1 MLPRSQP
8 LRPLT
13 SPAGPAVMSAA
24 ASYSAVRRAAAW
36 IISNF
41 YGSAL
46 AVCEVDLHVLLSDAL
61 ARASP
66 DSSIRVEVWQPEPPA
81 LHDTE

>member
-1 MLPRSQP
+1 MSPQEPATSTADQPGRSGRNERRRVLFSCLQ
-8 LRPLT
+8 
-13 SPAGPAVMSAA
+13 AV
-24 ASYSAVRRAAAW
+24 AW

-66 DSSIRVEVWQPEPPA
+66 DNSVRVEVWRPEPPA
-81 LHDTE
+81 LHDME